1 MLVVLVMFAV
11 HDTNDFPKMQAFDE
25 LFRPFLTHYL
35 NSASMLQKFLTAV
48 VVEEWARDH
57 DNAHQTVLLEVC
69 PLARDL
75 SAQLLSCLQSETPI
89 AYHEMVFLL
98 SRLHV
103 DCYNLL
109 HSFVT
114 DCRVAVACIPELGTE
129 IDPTGEKPTCFTIHT
144 AREAVGRM
152 FDELKNMLGRTKKKE
167 IAGLVDRRNAIAAS
181 IERFFD
187 TKSEYDIRVSAGFAA
202 AYIALKA
209 TPEKVSPIVKGI
221 MNGVKVYMSIS
232 QLLAQTLTVFALE
245 RGESAYPDS
254 ISHCCFKFRRFLCT
268 IQPEPATRENREE
281 PVHFPVPRH

>member
-1 MLVVLVMFAV
+1 
-11 HDTNDFPKMQAFDE
+11 MQAFDE
-25 LFRPFLTHYL
+25 LFRPFLTHYI

-48 VVEEWARDH
+48 VIEEWARGH
-57 DNAHQTVLLEVC
+57 DTTHPTVLLEVS

-75 SAQLLSCLQSETPI
+75 SVQLLLWLQSDTPI

-109 HSFVT
+109 HGFVT
-114 DCRVAVACIPELGTE
+114 ECRIAAACIPNLGTE
-129 IDPTGEKPTCFTIHT
+129 IDPTGENSACFTIHT
-144 AREAVGRM
+144 AREAVGTM

-167 IAGLVDRRNAIAAS
+167 VAGLVERRNAVAAS

-187 TKSEYDIRVSAGFAA
+187 TKSEYDIRVSASFAA

-221 MNGVKVYMSIS
+221 MNGVKVWLNLPT
-232 QLLAQTLTVFALE
+232 LLVQILTVPKSE
-245 RGESAYPDS
+245 RGEPGYPNPVS
-254 ISHCCFKFRRFLCT
+254 YCCLELRRVLCPV
-268 IQPEPATRENREE
+268 QFEPAS
-281 PVHFPVPRH
+281 